1 MVLGL
6 DMRFWAENAKNKCK
20 SNKRL
25 QIPFGIT
32 IRKATATAPAILFQK
47 QRSFAQ
53 KSFVGIDREVT
64 I

>member
-25 QIPFGIT
+25 QILFGDNN
-32 IRKATATAPAILFQK
+32 
-47 QRSFAQ
+47 Q
-53 KSFVGIDREVT
+53 KSNGNSTNYPLSKTT
-64 I
+64 IFHSSAAKEFL